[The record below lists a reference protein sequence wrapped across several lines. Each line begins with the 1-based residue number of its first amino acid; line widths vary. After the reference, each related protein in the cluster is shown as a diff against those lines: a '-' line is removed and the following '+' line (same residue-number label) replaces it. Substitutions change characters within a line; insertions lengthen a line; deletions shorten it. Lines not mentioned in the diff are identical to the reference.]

1 MARIRRTKPAKPKWH
16 QDSKPVRIRRLTAL
30 GYLALVIGV
39 RRAHLSAGWMR
50 HFKARSDRFFD
61 LATKEWSHA

>member
-1 MARIRRTKPAKPKWH
+1 MARTKKPTPRKPKGYR
-16 QDSKPVRIRRLTAL
+16 DSKPVRIRRLVAL
-30 GYLALVIGV
+30 GYRALVIGV

-61 LATKEWSHA
+61 MATREWFHA